1 MAREARPGGL
11 TRIPSSYRR
20 MTMTAK
26 ATSGVCAKASPR
38 ASAASDR
45 QLAELAKAIGH
56 PARIRILRLL
66 SAQDTCVA
74 GAIVERLPL
83 SQSTVSQHLKVLRE
97 AGLVS
102 ACADGPRMCYCID
115 PRALA
120 RLQALMAGLSATCCK
135 EPA

>member
-1 MAREARPGGL
+1 MNDTPTSRARASSCASSGKKPG
-11 TRIPSSYRR
+11 
-20 MTMTAK
+20 
-26 ATSGVCAKASPR
+26 PR
-38 ASAASDR
+38 ATASSDR

-66 SAQDTCVA
+66 IAQDTCVA

-115 PRALA
+115 PRAMA
-120 RLQALMAGLSATCCK
+120 RLQALMAGLTPTCC
-135 EPA
+135 PQSA

>member
-1 MAREARPGGL
+1 
-11 TRIPSSYRR
+11 
-20 MTMTAK
+20 MTAN
-26 ATSGVCAKASPR
+26 SPASARARTRPR

-66 SAQDTCVA
+66 IAQDTCVA
-74 GAIVERLPL
+74 GAIVDRLPL

-120 RLQALMAGLSATCCK
+120 RLQALMAGLCATCCK